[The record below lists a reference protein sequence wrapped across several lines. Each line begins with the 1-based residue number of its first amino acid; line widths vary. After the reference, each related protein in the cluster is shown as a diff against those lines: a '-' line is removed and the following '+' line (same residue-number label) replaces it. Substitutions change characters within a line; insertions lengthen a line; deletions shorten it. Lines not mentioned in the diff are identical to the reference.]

1 MTIRWVRILA
11 AFLLVVVPTTASATC
26 AWVLWGQTVDPWNA
40 VAALPLGGW
49 PSRDACE
56 QERARREQAPPELRM
71 ATYTC
76 LPESVDPRRP
86 KGT

>member
-76 LPESVDPRRP
+76 LPESVDPRRA